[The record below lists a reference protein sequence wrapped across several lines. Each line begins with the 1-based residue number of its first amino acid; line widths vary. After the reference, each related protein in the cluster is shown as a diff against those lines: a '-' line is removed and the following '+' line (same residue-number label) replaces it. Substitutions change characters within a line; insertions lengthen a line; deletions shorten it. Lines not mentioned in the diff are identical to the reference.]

1 MTARINHVAVIVAA
15 IAFYAWSA
23 LWFIILSGP
32 WMAYTGVKN
41 AAAPTTYAESFV
53 LAIILAYV
61 VAIALADSDNPNMVR
76 HGIEFGIFM
85 GGGIWALNLLN
96 LALFEGRPLGL
107 WLIDSLHVIIGLAI
121 MGAIVGG
128 MRKRAT

>member
-23 LWFIILSGP
+23 VWFIALSGP
-32 WMAYTGVKN
+32 WMAYTGIKSP
-41 AAAPTTYAESFV
+41 AAPSTYIESFV
-53 LAIILAYV
+53 LTVLAYV
-61 VAIALADSDNPNMVR
+61 VAIALGDSDKPNMMR

-85 GGGIWALNLLN
+85 GVGIWALNLLVIT
-96 LALFEGRPLGL
+96 LFEGRPLGL
-107 WLIDSLHVIIGLAI
+107 WLIDSVHVIVGLAI
-121 MGAIVGG
+121 VGAIIGA